1 MSVLFT
7 FPGQGAQRPGM
18 LHRLPDK
25 AIVRETLD
33 ETAAV
38 LGRSIDALDDDTSLR
53 STEAVQ
59 LCLLVAGV
67 AASRA
72 LAAMGARPGMVC
84 GLSVGAFPAAVVAGA
99 LEFADAVRL
108 VALRGH
114 LMEQA
119 FPHGY
124 GMTAIDGLMPAMLE
138 SLLADVRSEG
148 FPVYLANLNSDTQ
161 LVIAGSDEAMA
172 IASER
177 ARERGAR
184 RSHRLRMSVPS
195 HCTLLDAPAANYAHA
210 FDHVALRPPRV
221 TYLSSSLARPLF
233 RPEDIAADLA
243 RNMARPVLWRDSMRA
258 AWERGARLAV
268 EMPPGR
274 SLTRLAQGSFDGIA
288 LAVDGNRLDG
298 IAAAMAAAE
307 AE

>member
-18 LHRLPDK
+18 LHRLPD
-25 AIVRETLD
+25 AAAVRDTLD

-38 LGRSIDALDDDTSLR
+38 LGRSVDGLDNESSLR

-67 AASRA
+67 AAARA
-72 LAAMGARPGMVC
+72 LAAMNARPDTVC
-84 GLSVGAFPAAVVAGA
+84 GLSVGAFPAAVVAGV
-99 LEFADAVRL
+99 LDFADALHL
-108 VALRGH
+108 VALRGR
-114 LMEQA
+114 LMQQA
-119 FPHGY
+119 YPRGY
-124 GMTAIDGLMPAMLE
+124 GMTAIDGLAPAILE
-138 SLLADVRSEG
+138 PLLAALRGEG
-148 FPVYLANLNSDTQ
+148 LPVYLANFNSETQ

-172 IASER
+172 VASER

-184 RSHRLRMSVPS
+184 RSHRLCISVPS
-195 HCTLLDAPAANYAHA
+195 HCALLDATAASYAHA
-210 FDHVALRPPRV
+210 FDRVALRRPQIA
-221 TYLSSSLARPLF
+221 YLSSSLARPLY

-243 RNMARPVLWRDSMRA
+243 HNMARPVLWRDSLRA

-274 SLTRLAQGSFDGIA
+274 TLTGLAASAFDGAAVA
-288 LAVDGNRLDG
+288 LDGNRIDSV
-298 IAAAMAAAE
+298 AALVAAE
-307 AE
+307 R

>member
-7 FPGQGAQRPGM
+7 FPGQGAQRAGM
-18 LHRLPDK
+18 LQRLPD
-25 AIVRETLD
+25 AAAVREALD
-33 ETAAV
+33 EATAV
-38 LGRSIDALDDDTSLR
+38 LGRSIDALDDETSLR

-67 AASRA
+67 AAARA
-72 LAAMGARPGMVC
+72 LVAISARPDMVC

-99 LEFADAVRL
+99 LDFADALRL
-108 VALRGH
+108 VALRGR

-124 GMTAIDGLMPAMLE
+124 GMTAIDGLTPAALG
-138 SLLADVRSEG
+138 SLLAEVRSEG
-148 FPVYLANLNSDTQ
+148 LPVYLANLNSDTQ

-172 IASER
+172 LAAER

-184 RSHRLRMSVPS
+184 RSRRLCVAVPS
-195 HCTLLDAPAANYAHA
+195 HCVLLDAAAERYAHA
-210 FDHVALRPPRV
+210 FDGVALRRPDIA
-221 TYLSSSLARPLF
+221 YLSSSLARPLF
-233 RPEDIAADLA
+233 RPADIAADLA
-243 RNMARPVLWRDSMRA
+243 GNMARPVLWRDSMRA

-274 SLTRLAQGSFDGIA
+274 SLTGLATSTFDGS
-288 LAVDGNRLDG
+288 AVALDG
-298 IAAAMAAAE
+298 TRIDSVAALIATAD
-307 AE
+307 